1 MTRTVRESLIIDKT
15 GRKQINEKS
24 ILIDPPKEEMQIIC
38 IAKNEFGK
46 VEKKMIA
53 VTRDFFIENLKINS
67 PDKLELLRSEGQLDQ
82 WDDQILS
89 CQADGYPA
97 PEIEWSREV
106 NGAKFP
112 LSDRSKQWNNGT
124 LTISDIQPLDS
135 GVYIC
140 QAVNPAGVLIK
151 KMTLNIIEAPSLRP
165 VFKFLPETPF
175 LIG

>member
-1 MTRTVRESLIIDKT
+1 M
-15 GRKQINEKS
+15 NAKS
-24 ILIDPPKEEMQIIC
+24 ILIEPPKQEMEIIC
-38 IAKNEFGK
+38 IARNEFGK

-53 VTRDFFIENLKINS
+53 VTRDFFIENLKINT
-67 PDKLELLRSEGQLDQ
+67 PEKLELLRSDGQLDQ

-106 NGAKFP
+106 NGQKFP

-140 QAVNPAGVLIK
+140 QAVNPAGVLVK
-151 KMTLNIIEAPSLRP
+151 KMTLNIIEAPSLRK
-165 VFKFLPETPF
+165 VFKISRRQS
-175 LIG
+175 LIGQGFRRIRN